1 MGKLKGKTKPLWLVQ
16 LMGVAAALTI
26 YLAGEMLLAVFLVK
40 GSLPE
45 SAAFPVTAL
54 LCFLSLFCGGLLM
67 VRRHDNVGA
76 LSSGVIMAGIF
87 AGVLAL
93 VGLSC
98 WNEITWT
105 GRGGILLLCVL
116 AGGTLAGFLGT
127 KKRRK
132 IKRKHR

>member
-16 LMGVAAALTI
+16 LMGVAAALAI

-45 SAAFPVTAL
+45 SAAFPVTVV
-54 LCFLSLFCGGLLM
+54 LCFLSLFCGGLLT
-67 VRRHDNVGA
+67 VRGSNVNA
-76 LSSGVIMAGIF
+76 LSSGMIMAGIF
-87 AGVLAL
+87 AGVLIL
-93 VGLSC
+93 VSLSC
-98 WNEITWT
+98 WDKITWT